1 LVDSGCLQRL
11 FGAAIVT
18 LIATVLTVSLLG

>member
-1 LVDSGCLQRL
+1 VDSGCLQRL

-18 LIATVLTVSLLG
+18 MIVIIAVVGLLG

>member
-1 LVDSGCLQRL
+1 VDSGCLQRL

-18 LIATVLTVSLLG
+18 LIATVLSVSLLG

>member
-1 LVDSGCLQRL
+1 VDSGCLQRL

-18 LIATVLTVSLLG
+18 LIATVLAVSLLG